1 MSGPPADQ
9 PSPDPRPGRADDG
22 RLASLGRT
30 LRVIRS
36 VGANRAILRVVL
48 AYGGFTIGEWA
59 TWIAMLVYAFERG
72 GAPAAGL
79 VALVQL
85 IPASILAPTAAS
97 IGDRHPRERMLL
109 VSYAAQAVAMAVVAV
124 ALTADAPVPVVYVLA
139 ALSTA
144 AVTLTRPAH
153 GSILPS
159 LARTPDELTSANVA
173 SGTLQTIGIII
184 APALAGF
191 LLAASGPAAVF
202 IVTAT
207 VCALSALLVATVRT
221 ERSTVS
227 RAGRTARVDAGAGA
241 QEQARDGNRAS
252 DQAEVEAP
260 AIGLIEGL
268 RILIGHAGSRTVVL
282 LIAAGSVIEG
292 ALDVIA
298 VVLALDLLDMGEGGV
313 GLLGSA
319 VGVGGLL
326 GAASAALLVG
336 RSRLALPFALG
347 LVLWSV
353 PLAIVGIIPSA
364 AIAIALFVV
373 GGVGRS
379 LMDIAGRT
387 LLQRVAP
394 DEALSAI
401 FGALEGLHT
410 LMLAL
415 GSIAVPALIL
425 VIGPRPA
432 LVVAGL
438 WLPVVV
444 VVSWRSLRAADDR
457 SVVHVRELRVLRGL
471 PMFEALPPPTI
482 ERLSSHLVPSRAG
495 PGQLI
500 IREGERGDRFFV
512 VDEGVV
518 EVEVNGRVIRR
529 LGPGDGFG
537 EIALV
542 RDVPRTASIRAI
554 EPVALFGLDRS
565 VFLQAVTGHT
575 EARSAT
581 DRIVRDRLDADASA
595 AGGS

>member
-565 VFLQAVTGHT
+565 VFLQAVTGHA